1 MTESLVIAAILAIC
15 AVILWLRPQSISTLS
30 GNPEENPELN
40 WRAVRR
46 IGAGGLLLLAVVIVY
61 NLVTINVAERIR
73 ELSTIKVLGFYPREV
88 TMYIYRETIINS
100 CLALPVGW
108 LLGWMLQQYII
119 AAVPPENVMF
129 DPACGWL
136 PFVVSTVV
144 IVLVVAAMYA
154 VVNRYLRRVDMLEA
168 LKSVD

>member
-1 MTESLVIAAILAIC
+1 
-15 AVILWLRPQSISTLS
+15 
-30 GNPEENPELN
+30 
-40 WRAVRR
+40 
-46 IGAGGLLLLAVVIVY
+46 
-61 NLVTINVAERIR
+61 
-73 ELSTIKVLGFYPREV
+73 
-88 TMYIYRETIINS
+88 
-100 CLALPVGW
+100 
-108 LLGWMLQQYII
+108 
-119 AAVPPENVMF
+119 MF

>member
-1 MTESLVIAAILAIC
+1 
-15 AVILWLRPQSISTLS
+15 
-30 GNPEENPELN
+30 
-40 WRAVRR
+40 
-46 IGAGGLLLLAVVIVY
+46 
-61 NLVTINVAERIR
+61 
-73 ELSTIKVLGFYPREV
+73 
-88 TMYIYRETIINS
+88 MYIYRETIINS